1 MTPGRKRALQWF
13 HDRGE
18 VAWFTIAHNPPSGA
32 MCDRMIKDGELQKRS
47 QGDWKPVIWSLT
59 DKGRRAL
66 HGDDK

>member
-1 MTPGRKRALQWF
+1 MTTPARKRALQWF

-18 VAWFTIAHNPPSGA
+18 VRVYWQPDAPSSA
-32 MCDRMIKDGELQKRS
+32 MITKMVNDGEVEAVSISPWATVHR
-47 QGDWKPVIWSLT
+47 LT